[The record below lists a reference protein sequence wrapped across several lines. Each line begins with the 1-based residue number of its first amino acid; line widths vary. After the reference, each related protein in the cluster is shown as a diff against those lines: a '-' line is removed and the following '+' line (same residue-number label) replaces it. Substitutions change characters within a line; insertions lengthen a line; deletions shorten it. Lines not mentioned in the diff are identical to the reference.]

1 MQEGEGLLPARRIPR
16 DAPKANY
23 CPLFGMCFCCC
34 TDICTIYL
42 KVPTICCSNQCYLWS
57 CIYDECS
64 MPCDKAVS
72 VACGCCYLPGL
83 MLCQSGKFACSCCP
97 KAGTYFEVANLTEAL
112 EPATFAG
119 GVVDGEP
126 KSTDV

>member
-1 MQEGEGLLPARRIPR
+1 MRLL
-16 DAPKANY
+16 
-23 CPLFGMCFCCC
+23 LF
-34 TDICTIYL
+34 
-42 KVPTICCSNQCYLWS
+42 
-57 CIYDECS
+57 
-64 MPCDKAVS
+64 A
-72 VACGCCYLPGL
+72 GL

>member
-1 MQEGEGLLPARRIPR
+1 MRQGRVRRVRLL
-16 DAPKANY
+16 
-23 CPLFGMCFCCC
+23 LF
-34 TDICTIYL
+34 
-42 KVPTICCSNQCYLWS
+42 
-57 CIYDECS
+57 
-64 MPCDKAVS
+64 A
-72 VACGCCYLPGL
+72 GL